1 MLRTHTCGELR
12 PEHVGQ
18 QVTLCGWIDTYRD
31 HGGQLFADLRDR
43 YGKTQIVFTPERG
56 DETLQQSKALR
67 CEDVI
72 LVRGD
77 IARRPEGTVNAK
89 LATGEVE
96 LRVRHVEILNKSP
109 RRRSCPTLPN
119 CRAKTCD

>member
-12 PEHVGQ
+12 ADHVGQ
-18 QVTLCGWIDTYRD
+18 QVTLCGWVDTYRD

-67 CEDVI
+67 SEDVV

-77 IARRPEGTVNAK
+77 IARRPEGTVNPK
-89 LATGEVE
+89 LETGEVE
-96 LRVRHVEILNKSP
+96 VRVRHLEILNKMP
-109 RRRSCPTLPN
+109 RRRFSPAASICPA
-119 CRAKTCD
+119 RICD